1 MKMTEIIP
9 QETSWVDEDI
19 RSTQRRF
26 NNIKNLLWATEITG
40 PCLRSTFFDRKYG
53 KKPSTESLRVFNAG
67 RVLESWWID
76 LLDRRKD
83 IEVIREDMPCRHI
96 TSFYRIH
103 GRADVVIQR
112 DHGQLE
118 VHEIKTIKCF
128 GSFLEEPKPE
138 HVNQLQFYLNTLGI
152 EVGYIDYINKQTF
165 INGYNTI
172 DKKFRIKRDK
182 RVYKRLL
189 KRAHTLFGA
198 LLADIPP
205 LREPCWKCLGCCL
218 YQDECSNK
226 EVNDRP
232 EK

>member
-1 MKMTEIIP
+1 MTENNQP
-9 QETSWVDEDI
+9 EPSWVDEDI
-19 RSTQRRF
+19 QKNHRTFNRR
-26 NNIKNLLWATEITG
+26 KDLLWTTEITG
-40 PCLRSTFFDRKYG
+40 PCLRSAFYDHKYG

-76 LLDRRKD
+76 LLERRKD

-96 TSFYRIH
+96 NSFYRIH

-112 DHGQLE
+112 DLGNLE

-152 EVGYIDYINKQTF
+152 EKGHIDYINKQTF
-165 INGYNTI
+165 INGYNKI
-172 DKKFRIKRDK
+172 DKKFEINRNKRT
-182 RVYKRLL
+182 YKKLL

-198 LLADIPP
+198 LLVDIPP
-205 LREPCWKCLGCCL
+205 SKEECWKCKGYCQ
-218 YQDECSNK
+218 YISECQS
-226 EVNDRP
+226 R
-232 EK
+232 